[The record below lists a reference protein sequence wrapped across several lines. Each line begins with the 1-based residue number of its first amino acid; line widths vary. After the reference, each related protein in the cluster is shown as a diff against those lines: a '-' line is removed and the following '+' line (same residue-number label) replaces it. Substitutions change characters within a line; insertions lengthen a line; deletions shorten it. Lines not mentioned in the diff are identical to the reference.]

1 MTRALT
7 AFAAVAAAGLAS
19 GIACGGRSDL
29 EVAGQPPA
37 TEPVA
42 GYDAGSRP
50 AADPTPVG
58 GDASE
63 EIGEIEATTGP
74 VVEDGGPFDAATAA
88 ESGSEGG
95 DAGAETGAD
104 ADAAPDAL
112 STCGPGG
119 PGLTN
124 CGPGGSGDESCCAS
138 PEVTGGTFYRSYDDV
153 TYVSTAYP
161 ATVSTFRLDRYE
173 VTVGRFRQFVDAVVA
188 GWRPAAGS
196 GKHTHLNG
204 GRGLAG
210 AGGGYETGWDA
221 SWTSLLATTS
231 SAWTTNLSCQD
242 GPTWTA
248 APGQLENEPINCQ
261 TWQEAYAFCIW
272 DGGFLPSE
280 AEWNYAAAGGGGPTG
295 QRVYPWSSPSTST
308 TIDCSHALTYGCFP
322 DFPDSVG
329 STSPAG
335 DGAFGQADLAGNVW
349 EWTADSYS
357 TSYASSSCVDCVDLS
372 PATGKA
378 LRGGAFWDGT
388 EDALAAARA
397 SFAFEPSYRSESV
410 GVRCARTP

>member
-1 MTRALT
+1 MRGALN
-7 AFAAVAAAGLAS
+7 ALAAMASAGLAA
-19 GIACGGRSDL
+19 GIACGGRSNL
-29 EVAGQPPA
+29 ELGGFAPA
-37 TEPVA
+37 SEPA
-42 GYDAGSRP
+42 AEHDAGSRP
-50 AADPTPVG
+50 AADPTLGG

-63 EIGEIEATTGP
+63 ETDELEATTGP
-74 VVEDGGPFDAATAA
+74 AMDDAGPFDAATSA

-95 DAGAETGAD
+95 EAGADTGVDAGP
-104 ADAAPDAL
+104 DAA
-112 STCGPGG
+112 SSCGPGG

-124 CGPGGSGDESCCAS
+124 CGPGGSGTESCCAS
-138 PEVTGGTFYRSYDDV
+138 PEVTGGTFYRSYDGV

-161 ATVSTFRLDRYE
+161 ATVSTFRFDRYE
-173 VTVGRFRQFVDAVVA
+173 VTVGRFRQFVNAVVT
-188 GWRPAAGS
+188 GWRPAVGS

-204 GRGLAG
+204 GQGLAG
-210 AGGGYETGWDA
+210 AGGGHETGWDA

-231 SAWTTNLSCQD
+231 SGWTTNLSCED
-242 GPTWTA
+242 GPTWTE
-248 APGQLENEPINCQ
+248 APGQLESEPINCQ

-295 QRVYPWSSPSTST
+295 QRVYPWSTPSAST

-322 DFPDSVG
+322 DFPDPVG

-349 EWTADSYS
+349 EWNVDSYS
-357 TSYASSSCVDCVDLS
+357 DPYAIASCVDCADLA
-372 PATGKA
+372 PAPGKA

-388 EDALAAARA
+388 EDALAEARA
-397 SFAFEPSYRSESV
+397 PFVFEPSFRSESV
-410 GVRCARTP
+410 GVRCASAP